1 MIEPIF
7 AITPELPTN
16 IHVGEDANVPGSQL
30 QPLNLGVL
38 PGAGVFGFLVLFPAH
53 DLVGEC
59 EEPLATLMQVNVDV
73 IVPDLKDKVLSVR
86 SELRSD

>member
-1 MIEPIF
+1 M
-7 AITPELPTN
+7 L
-16 IHVGEDANVPGSQL
+16 
-30 QPLNLGVL
+30 
-38 PGAGVFGFLVLFPAH
+38 GFLVLFPAH